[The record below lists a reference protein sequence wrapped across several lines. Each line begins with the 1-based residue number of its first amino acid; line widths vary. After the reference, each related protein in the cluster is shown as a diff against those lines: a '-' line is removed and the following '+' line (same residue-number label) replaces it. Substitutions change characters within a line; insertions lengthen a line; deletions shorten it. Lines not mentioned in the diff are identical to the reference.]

1 MEDILVKIQEW
12 LALYGIKVIAAL
24 VILIVGRW
32 VAKAIRGLLRRFM
45 TKRNVDETLI
55 PFLCDITYVGL
66 IVFVWIAA
74 LSQLGIQT
82 TSLIA
87 VLGAAGLAVALALQG
102 SLANFAAGV
111 LMIIFKP
118 FKVGDYIEAGGTA
131 GTVASIGI
139 FATTLN
145 SPDNRKIIVPNSK
158 MSGDNIVNYTAH
170 PTRRVDLVAGVSY
183 SDDLNKVREVLNSIL
198 AEDDRVLK
206 DPAPVVAV
214 LELGDSSINFVVRPW
229 VNTENYWAAYF
240 DLQKKIKERF
250 DAEGISIPFPQR
262 DVHMIPETGSA

>member
-1 MEDILVKIQEW
+1 V
-12 LALYGIKVIAAL
+12 
-24 VILIVGRW
+24 
-32 VAKAIRGLLRRFM
+32 
-45 TKRNVDETLI
+45 
-55 PFLCDITYVGL
+55 
-66 IVFVWIAA
+66 IAA

-82 TSLIA
+82 TSIIA
-87 VLGAAGLAVALALQG
+87 VIGAAGLAVALALQG

-183 SDDLNKVREVLNSIL
+183 SDDLNKSPGSIEFNSG
-198 AEDDRVLK
+198 RR
-206 DPAPVVAV
+206 
-214 LELGDSSINFVVRPW
+214 RPR
-229 VNTENYWAAYF
+229 A
-240 DLQKKIKERF
+240 
-250 DAEGISIPFPQR
+250 QR
-262 DVHMIPETGSA
+262 PGPCGCGAGTG